1 MFLSEFSIEYKGRTF
16 PGYNKPIDSDRPNKK
31 KMVLAKVG
39 DKVKL
44 LHFGQKGYR
53 HNYSHKAKKSYLARA
68 SGIKDGRGNLT
79 KDNKLSPN
87 YWSIR
92 TLWPKNKKIEP

>member
-31 KMVLAKVG
+31 KMVLAKAG
-39 DKVKL
+39 DKVIL
-44 LHFGQKGYR
+44 LHFGDKGYR

-68 SGIKDGRGNLT
+68 SGIKDGSGNLT
-79 KDNKLSPN
+79 RDNKLSPN
-87 YWSIR
+87 YWAIR